1 MVAGT
6 GPAHRGCSPLQD
18 AASDPGPTLGEVS
31 DAWLLARARELIA
44 HAQRAEADGQLA
56 AADEARLLLAEAQLR
71 DEPWTLGQVLRANA
85 VVRLVTPALVDTAD
99 PVLDELLQ
107 HARRHD
113 LVVLESDAFALRGSR
128 ALQVG
133 NEDIALS
140 SIATALAMLDN
151 PVPEPLVTKRIW
163 ERMLATALVDI
174 GLVLIQLGVHEI
186 ADEVLA
192 RAHQCVRNNGGPHEI
207 SVHLINRVKLL
218 IGWGLRLERVGRD
231 RAAQERFDTAAAIA
245 VAVEG
250 PWRES
255 LFPRREDLPAWEQLP
270 VLGAA
275 FALARP
281 GGEHVPLLRSLL
293 DSSIYPK
300 EEILV
305 ALALARCLE
314 LDGHPEEALR
324 VLATSRKHLAED
336 TSEPAL
342 RLSLVREFARLSG
355 PDGGEVTMSAL
366 EQYTYELETE
376 LWSLRQARIATLMTR
391 LEHERLSRRAGAIAV
406 AAFQDPLTGLPNR
419 RALDEHLV
427 VLLEEAREQPL
438 SVALVDLDGFKEVN
452 DRCSHAEG
460 DHVLRLVASTLRNAL
475 RLDDVVTRY
484 GGDEFVVLL
493 PGAPLPA
500 AEAALQ
506 RAVDTVAQLPLTFSR
521 GVTLSV
527 GVVAANPADS
537 GTEVLARAD
546 AAMYQAKRR
555 GGNQI
560 ATGG

>member
-1 MVAGT
+1 M
-6 GPAHRGCSPLQD
+6 SN
-18 AASDPGPTLGEVS
+18 
-31 DAWLLARARELIA
+31 AWLVARARELIA
-44 HAQRAEADGQLA
+44 HAQRDGTDGQLA
-56 AADEARLLLAEAQLR
+56 AAEETRRLLDEAQRR
-71 DEPWTLGQVLRANA
+71 GEPWTLGQVLRAVA
-85 VVRLVTPALVDTAD
+85 VVRLVTPVLSDTAD

-107 HARRHD
+107 HTRRHG
-113 LVVLESDAFALRGSR
+113 LVVLESDAFALRGAR
-128 ALQVG
+128 ALQAG

-140 SIATALAMLDN
+140 SVATALAMLDN
-151 PVPEPLVTKRIW
+151 PAPDVLVTKRTW
-163 ERMLATALVDI
+163 ERLLATALVDI
-174 GLVLIQLGVHEI
+174 GLVLTQLGVHEM

-192 RAHQCVRNNGGPHEI
+192 RAHQCIRDNGGPHEI

-218 IGWGLRLERVGRD
+218 IGWGLRLERVGREED
-231 RAAQERFDTAAAIA
+231 AQERYDTAAAIA

-255 LFPRREDLPAWEQLP
+255 LFPRREDMAAWEQMP

-275 FALARP
+275 FALASP
-281 GGEHVPLLRSLL
+281 GGEHVPLLRALL
-293 DSSIYPK
+293 DEVISPR

-314 LDGHPEEALR
+314 LDGHPEEALQ

-366 EQYTYELETE
+366 EQYTHELESE
-376 LWSLRQARIATLMTR
+376 LWSLRQARIATLLTR
-391 LEHERLSRRAGAIAV
+391 LEHERLSRRAGAFA
-406 AAFQDPLTGLPNR
+406 AQAFQDPLTGLPNR
-419 RALDEHLV
+419 RALDEHLAA
-427 VLLEEAREQPL
+427 LLEDAREQPL
-438 SVALVDLDGFKEVN
+438 SVALVDLDGFKNVN

-460 DHVLRLVASTLRNAL
+460 DDVLRIVAGTLRNAL

-506 RAVDTVAQLPLTFSR
+506 RAVDTVAQLPHSFSR

-527 GVVAANPADS
+527 GVVAAGPADS
-537 GTEVLARAD
+537 STHVLARAD

-560 ATGG
+560 ASGV